1 MPSREAAQLGVSG
14 LGSHVAVKRA
24 GVERKEADWSTA
36 ARWGDATCA
45 PSGDAGLPAGHH
57 RGKHLSGLDRFRV
70 RRRHSAHVQRSH
82 RRTFSTKSDESEEGR
97 LARDGGSLAGRFSS
111 TRPAAAAAA
120 VKHTTRLAPCP
131 KPRVNRLAVP
141 TPARWYGR
149 VSRCRFHVPHNT
161 ARTSRPHS
169 LSTTT
174 SQPARVSQS

>member
-111 TRPAAAAAA
+111 TRPCCCCCCETHNATCPLPKTACEQTCRPNSGQM
-120 VKHTTRLAPCP
+120 VWSGVSVPFPCP
-131 KPRVNRLAVP
+131 AQHCPHI
-141 TPARWYGR
+141 TP
-149 VSRCRFHVPHNT
+149 SLTQHNHF
-161 ARTSRPHS
+161 S
-169 LSTTT
+169 
-174 SQPARVSQS
+174 ARVSQS